1 MNWVGKDEEEHNS
14 SGRATCK
21 GRENVED
28 EHEKVRIAK
37 RDAHLDEVC
46 VRVEHHRTITIR
58 EATYAHRFKRV
69 PQKADMA
76 VAGWT

>member
-28 EHEKVRIAK
+28 EHEKLRIAK
-37 RDAHLDEVC
+37 CDAH
-46 VRVEHHRTITIR
+46 
-58 EATYAHRFKRV
+58 
-69 PQKADMA
+69 
-76 VAGWT
+76 

>member
-1 MNWVGKDEEEHNS
+1 MKHNPS
-14 SGRATCK
+14 RHAPCK

-37 RDAHLDEVC
+37 CDAYLDEKC

-58 EATYAHRFKRV
+58 EATYAHRFTRM
-69 PQKADMA
+69 PQNAVLA